1 MVNLPSRGEGWYS
14 DVILLVEDD
23 RPLMSCMCWRRLLE
37 FSLLCS
43 YRTCVRKY
51 VETTIIHRLFSER
64 GNGGGDEGEGERR
77 RWMIGFCTKLSQSL
91 HEGLIFSAC
100 RQTSYTIWLCC
111 GSTVL

>member
-43 YRTCVRKY
+43 YRTWGQKKVI
-51 VETTIIHRLFSER
+51 T
-64 GNGGGDEGEGERR
+64 N
-77 RWMIGFCTKLSQSL
+77 M
-91 HEGLIFSAC
+91 
-100 RQTSYTIWLCC
+100 
-111 GSTVL
+111 